1 MKITVEFESWEEME
15 SFRNPGA
22 SSTVKTQT
30 PEPQPAAQEDMV
42 SQPEE
47 KPAEPAEDPQD
58 LMVKARQLLADV
70 NKATGMNKAKE
81 IINGLGYERFIN
93 VPADHYADLIAAAEK
108 ELKELKGNA

>member
-1 MKITVEFESWEEME
+1 MKITIEFESWEEME

-22 SSTVKTQT
+22 SSTVKTQI

-70 NKATGMNKAKE
+70 NKATGMNNFYSRAPYGTRRWKSE
-81 IINGLGYERFIN
+81 IFFAIPRLNFQKTLLFQFF
-93 VPADHYADLIAAAEK
+93 L
-108 ELKELKGNA
+108 L